1 MNFLW
6 QTAKNVGLIFTCISF
21 LISVNAYG
29 DYHDTMERS
38 FDVNPGGQL
47 TLESDIGS
55 VEIKTNNNGKV
66 DIAVEIEID
75 TDSEKKIQKE
85 LDRLDI
91 AFEQDGDDVFIMGI
105 YESKEWG
112 FFGSSKNRL
121 RLKYNISVPE
131 NYDVDIVTG
140 GGGISVDG
148 LHGKV
153 VTETSGGGL
162 TFENIEGDIHGRT
175 SGGGITIE
183 NCAGNTDVKTSGGG
197 IIIDKAEGEVY
208 ARTSGGGIEIDEVR
222 GIIDAST
229 SGGGI
234 TAYISGQPE
243 NDCRLTTSG
252 GGIKVYLDD
261 NVNLDVDA
269 STSAGRVKTDFAV
282 KFSGRMNK
290 SRLRGEINDGGPE
303 LYLRTSAGNI
313 YIEKI

>member
-6 QTAKNVGLIFTCISF
+6 QTAKNVGLIFTFISF

-29 DYHDTMERS
+29 DYHDTMEKS
-38 FDVNPGGQL
+38 FNVNPGGQL

-55 VEIKTNNNGKV
+55 VEIKTNNSGKV
-66 DIAVEIEID
+66 DIEVEIEID

-91 AFEQDGDDVFIMGI
+91 EFDQDGDDVFIMGT
-105 YESKEWG
+105 YKRKEWS
-112 FFGSSKNRL
+112 FFGSSGSKL
-121 RLKYNISVPE
+121 RLKYLISVPE

-162 TFENIEGDIHGRT
+162 TFENIKGDIHGRT

-183 NCAGNTDVKTSGGG
+183 NCVGNTDVKTSGGG
-197 IIIDKAEGEVY
+197 IIIEKAEGEIY
-208 ARTSGGGIEIDEVR
+208 ARTSGGGIEIDEIK

-243 NDCRLTTSG
+243 SDCRLTTSG

-269 STSAGRVKTDFAV
+269 RTSAGRVKTDFPV
-282 KFSGRMNK
+282 KISGRMNK
-290 SRLRGEINDGGPE
+290 SYWRGEINDGGPE